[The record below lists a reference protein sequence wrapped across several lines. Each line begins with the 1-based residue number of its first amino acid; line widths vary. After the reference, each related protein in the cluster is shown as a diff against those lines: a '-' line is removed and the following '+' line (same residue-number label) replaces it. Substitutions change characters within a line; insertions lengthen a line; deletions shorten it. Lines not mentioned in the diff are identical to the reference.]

1 MVLPERPPGTDGW
14 SEAELA
20 KLVTRNA
27 MIGVERVQA
36 PGEGVRTR

>member
-1 MVLPERPPGTDGW
+1 MVLPERPSGTDGW

-27 MIGVERVQA
+27 MIGVEKA
-36 PGEGVRTR
+36 KSPGGGARRP